1 MKLSLCARALC
12 WSTVIS
18 APRPRQRRGGAH
30 ASASSRLADNSS
42 LERSTPDCR
51 PPRTFPSSL
60 VNLRNAVWTGELRD
74 PFSVQPH
81 RNRRVA
87 AGHYGWVRVPT

>member
-1 MKLSLCARALC
+1 
-12 WSTVIS
+12 
-18 APRPRQRRGGAH
+18 
-30 ASASSRLADNSS
+30 
-42 LERSTPDCR
+42 
-51 PPRTFPSSL
+51 
-60 VNLRNAVWTGELRD
+60 LRNAVWTGELRD